1 METSA
6 SFEARSAP
14 FPYPI
19 ERVIRALQGFNSSE
33 TKPTSFISGSSP
45 KSYDRGQRSTGA
57 VTAFGV
63 VVRIEQVSTG
73 TRAHPAIPNPCEREQ
88 LAFVDFEK
96 VRQPSSF

>member
-14 FPYPI
+14 LPYPVEHI
-19 ERVIRALQGFNSSE
+19 IRALQGFNSSE
-33 TKPTSFISGSSP
+33 TQPTSFISGSSP

-63 VVRIEQVSTG
+63 VVRIEQFST
-73 TRAHPAIPNPCEREQ
+73 ASALALIQQSQIPAN
-88 LAFVDFEK
+88 ANNS
-96 VRQPSSF
+96 PSLTSKE

>member
-14 FPYPI
+14 LPYPVEHI
-19 ERVIRALQGFNSSE
+19 IRASQGFNSSE
-33 TKPTSFISGSSP
+33 TKPTYFISGSSP

-63 VVRIEQVSTG
+63 AVRIEQFST
-73 TRAHPAIPNPCEREQ
+73 ASALALIQQSQIPAN
-88 LAFVDFEK
+88 ANNS
-96 VRQPSSF
+96 PSLTSKE